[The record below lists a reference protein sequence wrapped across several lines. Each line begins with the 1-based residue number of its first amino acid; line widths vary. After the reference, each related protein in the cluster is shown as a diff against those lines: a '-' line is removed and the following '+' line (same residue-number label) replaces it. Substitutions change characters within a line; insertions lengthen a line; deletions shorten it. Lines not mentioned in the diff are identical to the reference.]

1 MSFLPLLVSL
11 FCGFVPMFLF
21 AAFVYWLDR
30 YEKEPKALLGAAF
43 FWGVVIAAGGAFIIN
58 TAFGIGIYIFT
69 GSESATEFGTA
80 SIIAPIVE
88 EFLKGL
94 AVMIVFFLFYREFDS
109 ILDGIIYGGIV
120 ALGFAATENTFYI
133 LDRGFN
139 EGGWTGLWTLVFVRV
154 FLVGWQHPFYTAF
167 TGIGFAVSRTNKN
180 VLVKWVA
187 PLVGYVVA
195 VSTHAFHNTFGSL
208 IGGLEGLAIG
218 TALDWIGWAIMFAF
232 IIWMIVHE
240 RNLLQKQLREEVSNG
255 LISPLQ
261 FQKALS
267 PWTMST
273 APFSGRATARFYQVC
288 AELAHKKEQFS
299 RHGNEK
305 GNIAIIDS
313 LRRELATLAPQV
325 R

>member
-1 MSFLPLLVSL
+1 MTLLPLLVSL
-11 FCGFVPMFLF
+11 FCGFVPMFFF

-58 TAFGIGIYIFT
+58 TLFGIGIFIFT
-69 GSESATEFGTA
+69 GSEVATEFGTV

-120 ALGFAATENTFYI
+120 GLGFAATENTFYI
-133 LDRGFN
+133 FDRGFHD
-139 EGGWTGLWTLVFVRV
+139 GGWAGLWALVVVRV
-154 FLVGWQHPFYTAF
+154 LLVGWQHPFYTAF
-167 TGIGFAVSRTNKN
+167 TGIGFAVSRTSTNS
-180 VLVKWVA
+180 LVKFIA
-187 PLVGYVVA
+187 PIIGYGVA
-195 VSTHAFHNTFGSL
+195 VTAHAFHNTFGSL
-208 IGGLEGLAIG
+208 IGGLPGLAVG
-218 TALDWIGWAIMFAF
+218 TLFDWIGWTIMFVF
-232 IIWMIVHE
+232 IIWMISKE
-240 RNLLQKQLREEVSNG
+240 RDILTKQLRDEVANG
-255 LISPLQ
+255 LINSSQ
-261 FQKALS
+261 YQKALS

-273 APFSGRATARFYQVC
+273 APFSGRATGRFYQVC

-299 RHGNEK
+299 QHGNER
-305 GNIAIIDS
+305 GNVAIIDS
-313 LRRELATLAPQV
+313 LRKELALLAPQV